1 MWWFRQGKLLENFLE
16 EVGVTRKI
24 SKSRGECTAKN
35 ILKIIHMKKTWDRKL
50 VVICG
55 VLDFGLL
62 GNGIA
67 TG

>member
-1 MWWFRQGKLLENFLE
+1 
-16 EVGVTRKI
+16 VTRKI